1 MENSLFQLCSISD
14 YWMSL
19 SSIVME
25 MIFGVMCGAGLFLLL
40 IPILKKY
47 PASPP
52 PGSRRNRPKVVR
64 RGRSRTRKKNVSAK
78 GGRDGRK
85 NVEET
90 QNTSRPVE
98 IPIKDPLLDSMPF
111 PPWTTDKKLDQLP
124 LSQLLS
130 YLKILENLIQQSF
143 SRVFWGMSSML
154 SESVVASAWV
164 SRRSSSTATT
174 TSSLRNTYGPF
185 PALPM
190 AQGLPQISQTQPV
203 PHQLV
208 TSSLVGVTQVQT
220 LGNLPSSTPNQT
232 PSSSKSNLYGTT
244 CRNTGVKASVS
255 LLTENQSWQ
264 QGLEL
269 EDTRDANVQNQQA
282 GISWP
287 THNSPGGTLPAE
299 AVRSASILPEHCQFL
314 QHHKGTQ
321 SEDKVTEMRENQG
334 SSYFRILSS
343 LELTQ
348 LWEHF
353 PANSPCQLKNKP
365 GLPKPAQP
373 SILDSKSCKL
383 SQMMGS
389 VSSAMPLKKPAI
401 CNMHDPIKKG
411 PGLRANDLPCTSS
424 NSPGEGLK
432 PRKPAL
438 RTDQQSYVNTVQD
451 LSFLDPKTLMKLESN
466 IMQLPMKCR
475 RPSVSKS
482 EYCPKAAMILEKL
495 HHQDPGGTRVEILS
509 AASLQSPLFAHS
521 PSEVP
526 VMQRATPSAASHG
539 PSKAH
544 PATKYNNL
552 STRAHAYCLL
562 AKTQQSRTVRGT
574 GRGSVQ
580 PRTSLRI
587 DRHEPRK
594 MFKNV
599 TSSLS
604 CVSGNMVDP
613 EVRAP
618 LLVAKQ
624 TSRIAEVKKETH
636 PPWKVTLGSRKIP
649 NGQNINTNPREFKF
663 VAANRN
669 PGYFQPSPH
678 HSRGPALQSQMLN
691 EIDFKSNKQPQP
703 WPTGLLPDC
712 QSAVCPFTVSSSLG
726 HSLPSFQNRSKNP
739 KTSQGLG
746 DLFLRKD
753 HSQETQKLRVSKD
766 KIPASSHKIF
776 HSSKERKDVIR
787 SRAKSQGEKL
797 GRMGLSEAL
806 GLTQLEDTDIT
817 EHQPSFDV
825 PGKEQPPAG
834 SFLKKIVKNILQYL
848 NLGTKDKEQG
858 GSLKNE
864 SPPPSP
870 IQTQEVAISE
880 KLIYNIAAEAQSLMD
895 VVVQILVDRLG
906 LDLEDPSKAQWYKV
920 KPMTSQLGVSS
931 HSSEDLYATRK
942 SRPVRRMS
950 RGPHTSPKGH
960 NHSFTHR
967 GRGNKQQWSD
977 AQKACDQHQNTV
989 KREMGFDPFPT
1000 LKGKTQPFPY
1010 RTGDKQQPGMAIKT
1024 AHDPYQIKVKREMG
1038 HRPSRRRKRHNHPS
1052 LHRETGTKQ
1061 QLDVIHRACGP
1072 HQRTKKGL
1080 GYGHLNSFKNNYLV
1094 THRGT
1099 GDKEQSCVPTQGAGH
1114 PK

>member
-1 MENSLFQLCSISD
+1 MENSLFQLSSISD

-19 SSIVME
+19 SSIVMAKD

-40 IPILKKY
+40 IPFLKKY
-47 PASPP
+47 LASPP
-52 PGSRRNRPKVVR
+52 PGSRKNPPKVVR
-64 RGRSRTRKKNVSAK
+64 RGQSRARKKNVSAK

-85 NVEET
+85 NVKET
-90 QNTSRPVE
+90 QNASRPVE
-98 IPIKDPLLDSMPF
+98 IPIKDPLLDSMPC
-111 PPWTTDKKLDQLP
+111 PPWTTDKKLDQLL

-130 YLKILENLIQQSF
+130 YLKILENLIQQRF
-143 SRVFWGMSSML
+143 SRVFWGMSFML

-164 SRRSSSTATT
+164 ARSSSSTATR
-174 TSSLRNTYGPF
+174 TSSLCNTYGPF

-220 LGNLPSSTPNQT
+220 LGNLPSSTPTQT
-232 PSSSKSNLYGTT
+232 PSSSKSSPYGTT
-244 CRNTGVKASVS
+244 CHNTGVKASVS
-255 LLTENQSWQ
+255 LLTENQPWQ
-264 QGLEL
+264 QGLEW
-269 EDTRDANVQNQQA
+269 EDTIDANVQNQQA
-282 GISWP
+282 GITWP
-287 THNSPGGTLPAE
+287 THNSPGGTLPVE

-314 QHHKGTQ
+314 QHHEETQ
-321 SEDKVTEMRENQG
+321 SEDKVTEVRENQG
-334 SSYFRILSS
+334 SYFRILSS

-353 PANSPCQLKNKP
+353 PANSPCQPKNKP

-389 VSSAMPLKKPAI
+389 VPSAMPLKKPAI
-401 CNMHDPIKKG
+401 CNIHDPIKKG

-424 NSPGEGLK
+424 SSPGKGLE

-438 RTDQQSYVNTVQD
+438 RTDQQSYVNTAQD
-451 LSFLDPKTLMKLESN
+451 LSFLDPKTQMKLESN
-466 IMQLPMKCR
+466 IMQLPMKRR

-482 EYCPKAAMILEKL
+482 EYCPKAAVILEKL

-509 AASLQSPLFAHS
+509 AASLQSPLFAYS

-539 PSKAH
+539 LSKAH

-574 GRGSVQ
+574 GRGSLQ

-599 TSSLS
+599 TSRHS
-604 CVSGNMVDP
+604 CVGGKMVDP

-618 LLVAKQ
+618 PLVAKQ
-624 TSRIAEVKKETH
+624 TSRIAEVKKESH
-636 PPWKVTLGSRKIP
+636 PPWKVTLGSRMIP
-649 NGQNINTNPREFKF
+649 NGQNITTNPREFKF

-669 PGYFQPSPH
+669 PGYFQSSPQ

-703 WPTGLLPDC
+703 WPMGLLLDC
-712 QSAVCPFTVSSSLG
+712 QSAVCPFTVSSSSG
-726 HSLPSFQNRSKNP
+726 HSPPSFQNRSKNP

-753 HSQETQKLRVSKD
+753 HSLETQKLRVSKD

-776 HSSKERKDVIR
+776 HSSEERKDVIR
-787 SRAKSQGEKL
+787 SRAESQGEKL
-797 GRMGLSEAL
+797 GRMGLSQAL

-825 PGKEQPPAG
+825 PGKEQAPAG
-834 SFLKKIVKNILQYL
+834 SFLKKIVRNILQYF
-848 NLGTKDKEQG
+848 NLSTKDKEQG

-870 IQTQEVAISE
+870 TQTQEVAISE
-880 KLIYNIAAEAQSLMD
+880 KLIYNMAAEAQSLMD
-895 VVVQILVDRLG
+895 VVAQILVDRLG
-906 LDLEDPSKAQWYKV
+906 LDLEDPSKVQRYRV
-920 KPMTSQLGVSS
+920 EPMTSQLGVSS
-931 HSSEDLYATRK
+931 HSSEDLHATRK

-960 NHSFTHR
+960 SHSFTHR
-967 GRGNKQQWSD
+967 GIGNKQQWSD
-977 AQKACDQHQNTV
+977 AQEACDHHQNTV
-989 KREMGFDPFPT
+989 KREMGFDPLPT

-1024 AHDPYQIKVKREMG
+1024 AHNPY
-1038 HRPSRRRKRHNHPS
+1038 
-1052 LHRETGTKQ
+1052 
-1061 QLDVIHRACGP
+1061 
-1072 HQRTKKGL
+1072 
-1080 GYGHLNSFKNNYLV
+1080 
-1094 THRGT
+1094 
-1099 GDKEQSCVPTQGAGH
+1099 H

>member
-1 MENSLFQLCSISD
+1 
-14 YWMSL
+14 MSL
-19 SSIVME
+19 SSTVME
-25 MIFGVMCGAGLFLLL
+25 MILGVMCGAGLFLLL
-40 IPILKKY
+40 IPFLKKY
-47 PASPP
+47 SASPP
-52 PGSRRNRPKVVR
+52 PGSRKNPPKVVR
-64 RGRSRTRKKNVSAK
+64 RGQSRTRKKNVSAK
-78 GGRDGRK
+78 GGRHGRK

-98 IPIKDPLLDSMPF
+98 IPIKDPLLDSMPC

-130 YLKILENLIQQSF
+130 YLKILENLIQRSF

-164 SRRSSSTATT
+164 SRSSSSTATR
-174 TSSLRNTYGPF
+174 TSSLCNTYGPF

-190 AQGLPQISQTQPV
+190 AQGLPHISQTQPV

-220 LGNLPSSTPNQT
+220 LGNLPSFTPNQT
-232 PSSSKSNLYGTT
+232 PSSSKSSPYGTT
-244 CRNTGVKASVS
+244 CHNTGVKASVF

-269 EDTRDANVQNQQA
+269 EDTIDANVQNQQA
-282 GISWP
+282 GISRP
-287 THNSPGGTLPAE
+287 THNLAKGTLPAE
-299 AVRSASILPEHCQFL
+299 PVRSASILPEHCQFL
-314 QHHKGTQ
+314 QHHEGTQ
-321 SEDKVTEMRENQG
+321 SEDKVTGVREIRG
-334 SSYFRILSS
+334 SPFTVLSTP
-343 LELTQ
+343 ELTQ
-348 LWEHF
+348 LWGHF
-353 PANSPCQLKNKP
+353 PANSPCQPKNKP
-365 GLPKPAQP
+365 ELPQPTQP

-389 VSSAMPLKKPAI
+389 VPSAMPLKESEA
-401 CNMHDPIKKG
+401 CDMHNPIKKG

-424 NSPGEGLK
+424 RSPGKGLE

-451 LSFLDPKTLMKLESN
+451 LSFLDPKTQMKLESN
-466 IMQLPMKCR
+466 ITQLPMKQR
-475 RPSVSKS
+475 RPSTSVSKS
-482 EYCPKAAMILEKL
+482 ECCPKAAMILEKL

-544 PATKYNNL
+544 PATKYNL

-562 AKTQQSRTVRGT
+562 AKTQPSRTVRGT
-574 GRGSVQ
+574 GRGSLQ

-599 TSSLS
+599 TSRHS
-604 CVSGNMVDP
+604 CVSGKMVDP

-618 LLVAKQ
+618 PLVAKQ

-669 PGYFQPSPH
+669 PGYFQPSPQ

-691 EIDFKSNKQPQP
+691 EIDFKSNKQPHP
-703 WPTGLLPDC
+703 WPMGLLLDC
-712 QSAVCPFTVSSSLG
+712 QSAVCLFTVSSSSG
-726 HSLPSFQNRSKNP
+726 HSLPSFQNRSKIP
-739 KTSQGLG
+739 KTSQDLG

-776 HSSKERKDVIR
+776 HSSEERKDVIR

-797 GRMGLSEAL
+797 GRMGLSQAL
-806 GLTQLEDTDIT
+806 GLTPLEDTDIT

-825 PGKEQPPAG
+825 PGKEQAPAG
-834 SFLKKIVKNILQYL
+834 SFLKKIVRNILQYL

-864 SPPPSP
+864 SLPPSP

-880 KLIYNIAAEAQSLMD
+880 KLIYNMAAEAQSLMD
-895 VVVQILVDRLG
+895 AVVQILVNRLN
-906 LDLEDPSKAQWYKV
+906 LEDPSTVQWYRV
-920 KPMTSQLGVSS
+920 EPMTSQLGVSS

-967 GRGNKQQWSD
+967 GIGNKQQWSD

-989 KREMGFDPFPT
+989 KREMGFNPLPT

-1010 RTGDKQQPGMAIKT
+1010 RTGDKQQPGMAIET
-1024 AHDPYQIKVKREMG
+1024 AHDPYQIKVKSEMG
-1038 HRPSRRRKRHNHPS
+1038 HRPSRRRKGHNHPS

-1061 QLDVIHRACGP
+1061 QLGVIHRACGP
-1072 HQRTKKGL
+1072 HQRTKKGM

-1099 GDKEQSCVPTQGAGH
+1099 GDCVPTQGAGH